1 MIRATNFCLA
11 MVSMPSN
18 SPLHIAVIGAG
29 IVGAAAAYFL
39 SAAGARVTLI
49 EAESPAAGATGA
61 SDGAVSVAS
70 KRPGPMMDLAQQ
82 ARDFYR
88 KLADEGVLSGLF
100 HPRST
105 FLLARNT
112 LESELLAQHGSDL
125 VRSGER
131 VIELDRA
138 DLQRLVPGLGSSV
151 EAGLEVPDD
160 GHAIGYQ
167 ITARL
172 LERNGI
178 EVRRQ
183 APVRSLAIRH
193 GRVVGAVLEQETIAA
208 DAVIVA
214 AGIGSGRLLGL
225 GDVLVP
231 RKGQMIVTD
240 RAVAAGPALPG
251 HLMAATYLAAKRG
264 APLPKP
270 HIGLVIDPL
279 VTGQFLIGGSREED
293 RTDRETEA
301 PIIAAILREAL
312 DVYPLLTRQR
322 VIRTFAGIRTACRD
336 GLPIVGRHP
345 TVDGV
350 VIATGFEGDGICLG
364 PFMGAAAA
372 KFALGQEPSADLSML
387 TPSRFAL
394 SEVAG

>member
-1 MIRATNFCLA
+1 MIRPRPSRPAV
-11 MVSMPSN
+11 VSMRKN
-18 SPLHIAVIGAG
+18 SSLHVAVIGAG

-39 SAAGARVTLI
+39 NAAGARVTLL
-49 EAESPAAGATGA
+49 EAEAPAAGATGA

-70 KRPGPMMDLAQQ
+70 KRPGPMMHLARLARSFYRDLAE
-82 ARDFYR
+82 
-88 KLADEGVLSGLF
+88 EGLLKDLF

-105 FLLARNT
+105 FLLARNS
-112 LESELLAQHGSDL
+112 LEAELLTRHAADL
-125 VRSGER
+125 AGAGER
-131 VIELDRA
+131 VVPLDRA

-172 LERNGI
+172 LERSGVN
-178 EVRRQ
+178 VRRRS
-183 APVRSLAIRH
+183 PVRSLAIRQN
-193 GRVVGAVLEQETIAA
+193 RVAGVVLDEEVVAA
-208 DAVIVA
+208 DVVIVA
-214 AGIGSGRLLGL
+214 AGIGSARLIGL

-240 RAVAAGPALPG
+240 RAVAGGPALAG

-264 APLPKP
+264 ASLEKP

-279 VTGQFLIGGSREED
+279 VTGQFLIGGSREEN
-293 RTDRETEA
+293 RADRETDVS
-301 PIIAAILREAL
+301 IIAAILREAL
-312 DVYPLLTRQR
+312 DVYPNVSRQR
-322 VIRTFAGIRTACRD
+322 VIRTFAGIRTASRD

-345 TVDGV
+345 DIEGV

-372 KFALGQEPSADLSML
+372 QLSLGREPSADLSAL